1 LGGVW
6 CFAATAFIPELNA
19 LIDIELYGGWF
30 FNCSDTYSKWAVSF
44 RKYYIIKI
52 VYLIIQSLLNSTFMK
67 QLFSIAA
74 AVLVCAGI
82 FSFGACTS
90 TSNAPAAVPV
100 DSAGL
105 KNLAASNAID
115 RAIESGDVSKLGD
128 YIAADAVDHSGEHGD
143 VVGLDSIKA
152 ELAPMHKLAA
162 NDLKF
167 EVVKELAD
175 SDYVFQWV
183 RMTGTA
189 TTTEMGVPVGSKFSI
204 ATVDVS
210 RFKNGKAT
218 EHWDFMQP
226 GDVMKMMAAPAVP
239 ASAPKKGK

>member
-1 LGGVW
+1 
-6 CFAATAFIPELNA
+6 
-19 LIDIELYGGWF
+19 
-30 FNCSDTYSKWAVSF
+30 
-44 RKYYIIKI
+44 
-52 VYLIIQSLLNSTFMK
+52 MK
-67 QLFSIAA
+67 QLFSIVTAA
-74 AVLVCAGI
+74 LVCADI
-82 FSFGACTS
+82 FSFGACS
-90 TSNAPAAVPV
+90 SAGNAPVAQAV

-115 RAIESGDVSKLGD
+115 RAIESGDMSNSGD
-128 YIAADAVDHSGEHGD
+128 YIAADAVDHSGPHGD

-152 ELAPMHKLAA
+152 ELAPMHKMAA

-189 TTTEMGVPVGSKFSI
+189 TTTEMGVPVGSKFSV

-210 RFKNGKAT
+210 KFKNGKAT
-218 EHWDFMQP
+218 EHWEFMQP
-226 GDVMKMMAAPAVP
+226 ADIMKMMAAMAPPVP
-239 ASAPKKGK
+239 APKKGK